1 MKINRAQVSPSQVQH
16 SLYQIDSFCL
26 AYKNSPKNISLLC
39 PHLTMYEVTLL
50 EQLRGNVTAQ
60 PMASLLLLWMHTQ
73 PRDALPA
80 Q

>member
-1 MKINRAQVSPSQVQH
+1 
-16 SLYQIDSFCL
+16 
-26 AYKNSPKNISLLC
+26 
-39 PHLTMYEVTLL
+39 MYEVTLL

-60 PMASLLLLWMHTQ
+60 PMASLLLLWVHTQ